1 MLLENWQDVVR
12 HAWVTNLSVI
22 FKFLVSV
29 MGGMDLQ
36 RWHRR
41 KQGAG
46 AKHTA
51 PCWAAQ
57 SWRC

>member
-1 MLLENWQDVVR
+1 
-12 HAWVTNLSVI
+12 VTNLSVI

>member
-1 MLLENWQDVVR
+1 MSSLCPIKCHNIFLLIMLLENWQDVVR

-36 RWHRR
+36 R
-41 KQGAG
+41 
-46 AKHTA
+46 
-51 PCWAAQ
+51 
-57 SWRC
+57 